1 MVVFKFVS
9 IIFCIF
15 ILMFFIMYVL
25 YIIYVI
31 CMKVKVICILKL
43 SIGIYI
49 FFYLFKVKRV
59 EVKLFYKF
67 GEFIFEIMFKD
78 VFREIEKILK
88 YFIK

>member
-25 YIIYVI
+25 YIIYII

-43 SIGIYI
+43 SIY

>member
-25 YIIYVI
+25 YIIYII

-43 SIGIYI
+43 SIY
-49 FFYLFKVKRV
+49 FFIRV
-59 EVKLFYKF
+59 EVKLFFKF

-88 YFIK
+88 YFIKLVCFES